1 VLPPNARPFYQTPEW
16 KKAVKAVCR
25 RADAKCERCGVD
37 HRKVRKQMK
46 FHVHHIV
53 SFAVRELRAAVSNL
67 ALLCE
72 DCHRF
77 VHSNANTACEFLG
90 EATCQ

>member
-1 VLPPNARPFYQTPEW
+1 
-16 KKAVKAVCR
+16 
-25 RADAKCERCGVD
+25 
-37 HRKVRKQMK
+37 MK